1 MAKKTSRRQRSPYH
15 HIMVGRKG
23 VSVVGRA
30 GDWYVEQTTR
40 TGMWTWTTPIVTGP
54 FEDRQEAL
62 DYAMRVDRSAPV
74 PWDGGGDEII
84 ERASRRTGSVGVGE
98 SRRNPL
104 KSKKS
109 PKGKLTEG
117 EWAMVGVGVAVIGAV
132 VYAVYKT
139 QSAASNVSASTT
151 NAANQLSPVSQ
162 LASAAQT
169 AQQSV
174 ADTLLGGNFQG
185 ATSPTGS

>member
-1 MAKKTSRRQRSPYH
+1 VFLRRGLVH
-15 HIMVGRKG
+15 V
-23 VSVVGRA
+23 
-30 GDWYVEQTTR
+30 
-40 TGMWTWTTPIVTGP
+40 
-54 FEDRQEAL
+54 
-62 DYAMRVDRSAPV
+62 
-74 PWDGGGDEII
+74 
-84 ERASRRTGSVGVGE
+84 
-98 SRRNPL
+98 RRNPIA
-104 KSKKS
+104 KK
-109 PKGKLTEG
+109 KGGGKLTEG

-174 ADTLLGGNFQG
+174 ADTLLGGQFQG